1 MNDSSQLVEPNA
13 RRASKT
19 QTEHSKTVRD
29 LTDLKVKKIRAADC
43 HTSQPLFDRGAA
55 SRRGWDSS
63 FIRHD
68 SLDEMTLLLK

>member
-1 MNDSSQLVEPNA
+1 MIASSLLNPMRDALRKLSDRTFKDSKRS
-13 RRASKT
+13 
-19 QTEHSKTVRD
+19 H
-29 LTDLKVKKIRAADC
+29 DLKVKKIRADDY

>member
-1 MNDSSQLVEPNA
+1 MIA
-13 RRASKT
+13 ASLLNPMRDALRKS

-29 LTDLKVKKIRAADC
+29 LIDLKVKKIRADDY